1 MQTERSFPV
10 WLPTAEQGPRP
21 VPCGRWFDAVGA
33 GGVEGA
39 RAIARLGERTGPVIH
54 LPAEHAMFWLVPV
67 GAADGWRLPGVAVL
81 GAGER
86 LTVPPPSR
94 TEGPCARWLIPPRVS
109 CLTDPAALHGAL
121 NVVTAAGRRTPDAYR
136 TVECHIGAHRS
147 CTKAVAP
154 PPPVGIPVI
163 YLACDCWCHQR
174 AVEPGC
180 GTVGP

>member
-1 MQTERSFPV
+1 M
-10 WLPTAEQGPRP
+10 
-21 VPCGRWFDAVGA
+21 
-33 GGVEGA
+33 
-39 RAIARLGERTGPVIH
+39 
-54 LPAEHAMFWLVPV
+54 
-67 GAADGWRLPGVAVL
+67 
-81 GAGER
+81 
-86 LTVPPPSR
+86 
-94 TEGPCARWLIPPRVS
+94 
-109 CLTDPAALHGAL
+109 